1 MSSEIWSFHSGV
13 AADHTLLWYDI
24 ILIGIWTMMFLC
36 KYLSVLEFFTNISAL
51 LNREDTT
58 LPQKVGI
65 QLPTDAA
72 SYPRRLKSSAIS

>member
-1 MSSEIWSFHSGV
+1 
-13 AADHTLLWYDI
+13 
-24 ILIGIWTMMFLC
+24 MMFLC